1 MSDLEKAIR
10 AIVEQAIEER
20 LGGSPSAGSMVAK
33 YGEMVGRGKAAEML
47 NVSAATIT
55 AMCKD
60 GRLSGT
66 PLGVSVRSIAKYLD
80 DGRPTAQAVK
90 RRARAK
96 EYAFQ
101 RCIP

>member
-10 AIVEQAIEER
+10 SIVEQAIEER
-20 LGGSPSAGSMVAK
+20 LGGSPSAGAMVAK

-80 DGRPTAQAVK
+80 DGRPTAQSMKHRKKPYEFVMFK
-90 RRARAK
+90 
-96 EYAFQ
+96 
-101 RCIP
+101 P